1 MKFKGIELKDNT
13 ETELLIAIEIV
24 NISDEDELDEYGE
37 ELEETLYDEVF
48 DYDNC
53 DVYIDFLDDNLLNVR
68 CDDITFDEKGV
79 ELITTIYR
87 DIVEVNLDNINVM
100 IGVHVDGCEWFKRED
115 GSEYNEDVVTL
126 EEFLSNI
133 EY

>member
-13 ETELLIAIEIV
+13 EAELLIAIEIV
-24 NISDEDELDEYGE
+24 NISNEDELDEYGE
-37 ELEETLYDEVF
+37 ELEETLYDKVL

-53 DVYIDFLDDNLLNVR
+53 DVYIDFLDNNLL
-68 CDDITFDEKGV
+68 
-79 ELITTIYR
+79 TTIYK
-87 DIVEVNLDNINVM
+87 DIIEANLDNINVT
-100 IGVHVDGCEWFKRED
+100 IGVHVDDEWFKRED
-115 GSEYNEDVVTL
+115 GFEYNEDDVTL

>member
-13 ETELLIAIEIV
+13 EAELLIAIEIV
-24 NISDEDELDEYGE
+24 NISNEDELDEYGE
-37 ELEETLYDEVF
+37 ELEETLYNKVL

-53 DVYIDFLDDNLLNVR
+53 DVYIDFLDNNLLNVR
-68 CDDITFDEKGV
+68 CDDITFDKKGV
-79 ELITTIYR
+79 ELVTTIYK
-87 DIVEVNLDNINVM
+87 DIIEANLDNINVT
-100 IGVHVDGCEWFKRED
+100 IGVHVDDEWFKRED
-115 GSEYNEDVVTL
+115 GFEYNEDDVTL